1 MKSEKNYKITKYRY
15 LDYKAMEDKIGNV
28 QAQILNLIGDRTSK
42 GGVSYWRFRNEYKK
56 MKEKNN
62 LPILEEF
69 PEKFNKTMN
78 EIYTVRNYSHHMTD
92 AKFIEWKNYRE
103 KQLIEAGHKL
113 FEVWPSEEIVID
125 RYEYVEIEW
134 IWQLVLSQIEF
145 KKIVKEV
152 LMQMKKDYSILYG
165 KSIKI
170 RSKWKDKVGC
180 SHFEVS
186 IKGFKRHQGKMK

>member
-1 MKSEKNYKITKYRY
+1 
-15 LDYKAMEDKIGNV
+15 MEDKIGNV